1 MRQRGRKSQASYD
14 VPTVSGASPRLDPPS
29 WLTKDERVLF
39 VEIVRACSPSHFVR
53 SDLPLLIS
61 FVQTT
66 LLARKA
72 ARDPEGI
79 GAWEK
84 AVRSQCQLARALR
97 LTVQSRADPKTIG
110 RRMPEQRQS
119 AYDTGWEDLDA

>member
-1 MRQRGRKSQASYD
+1 
-14 VPTVSGASPRLDPPS
+14 
-29 WLTKDERVLF
+29 
-39 VEIVRACSPSHFVR
+39 
-53 SDLPLLIS
+53 LPLLIS